1 MSDNYAR
8 EIVRWALTEVRNV
21 SEPACNP
28 PGRDANWGAM
38 IRSFAAVAALAATHV
53 CAVPLVAQAHAAHA
67 EQLGRV
73 RFTTSSDVAA
83 RSGVEH
89 GVAYLHSCWYEKAA
103 EAFTAAAAADS
114 SCAMAFWGQAMSLL
128 HPLWT
133 PPSTAD
139 ARVAIVAIDRGL
151 AAAKSTRERDYLGAI
166 RAYYADYDRTDPG
179 TRLGRYA
186 AALDTVRRR
195 NPSDREAAIFY
206 ALALIAVGQ
215 ANATDTTFTDQ
226 KRADSIL
233 EPLYRLEPEHPGLAH
248 YLIHTNDVPQLARH
262 GLPAARRY
270 AAIAPDVPHAQH
282 MPSHIF
288 TRLGLWDD
296 AIASNTRSAAAAR
309 VYEVER
315 GLTAM
320 WDQRTHALDYLTYA
334 YLQQGRNTAARRVA
348 AEAAAAPAGFPAGSL
363 PHEYAGAA
371 IPARVALE
379 RSAWDEAARL
389 AVHPAPQWPAAEGI
403 THFARATRAAR
414 GHHSAAARQ
423 ELLELARIDSALTAS
438 GGPQAYWAGQVAIQ
452 LLAAKAWLDLVMG
465 DTAAAILHAR
475 QAADRED
482 GTQKHPVTP
491 GPVLPA
497 RELEGDLL
505 LSVGKP
511 TEAAQAYAATLAL
524 SPNRARSLFGLARAA
539 ERTGDMATAR
549 AKYREFL
556 DLMAK
561 GDGARPEVAIARRAV
576 ASR

>member
-1 MSDNYAR
+1 
-8 EIVRWALTEVRNV
+8 
-21 SEPACNP
+21 
-28 PGRDANWGAM
+28 M
-38 IRSFAAVAALAATHV
+38 IRSIPTLAALASTLALTV
-53 CAVPLVAQAHAAHA
+53 SLAAQMPEEHGGHA
-67 EQLGRV
+67 EHLGRV
-73 RFTTSSDVAA
+73 RFATSCRGAA
-83 RSGVEH
+83 QSGVEH
-89 GVAYLHSCWYEKAA
+89 AVAYLHSFWYEQAA
-103 EAFTAAAAADS
+103 DAFTAAAAADS

-139 ARVAIVAIDRGL
+139 ARVAILAIDRGL
-151 AAAKSTRERDYLGAI
+151 AAAKSTRERDYLDAI

-186 AALDTVRRR
+186 AAMDTVRRR

-215 ANATDTTFTDQ
+215 ANATDTSFTYQ

-320 WDQRTHALDYLTYA
+320 WDQRTHALDYLAYA
-334 YLQQGRNTAARRVA
+334 YLQQGRDTAARRVVD
-348 AEAAAAPAGFPAGSL
+348 EAAAAPAGFPTGSL
-363 PHEYAGAA
+363 PHEYAVAA
-371 IPARVALE
+371 IPARFALE
-379 RSAWDEAARL
+379 RGEWAEAARL
-389 AVHPAPQWPAAEGI
+389 AVRPAPEWPAAEAI
-403 THFARATRAAR
+403 THFARAIGATRSSDTA
-414 GHHSAAARQ
+414 
-423 ELLELARIDSALTAS
+423 LARREVVALAQVESTLTVR

-452 LLAAKAWLDLVMG
+452 RLAAAAWLELATG
-465 DTAAAILHAR
+465 DTAGAILHAG

-505 LSVGKP
+505 LLIGKP
-511 TEAAQAYAATLAL
+511 AAAARAYAAMLVL
-524 SPNRARSLFGLARAA
+524 SPHRARSLFGWARAA
-539 ERTGDMATAR
+539 ERTGDIATAL
-549 AKYREFL
+549 AKYQEFL
-556 DLMAK
+556 NLMAK
-561 GDGARPEVAIARRAV
+561 ADGGRPEIAIARRAV

>member
-38 IRSFAAVAALAATHV
+38 IRSFAAVTALAATHV

-73 RFTTSSDVAA
+73 RFATSCRGAA
-83 RSGVEH
+83 QSGVEH
-89 GVAYLHSCWYEKAA
+89 GVAYLHSFWYEQAA
-103 EAFTAAAAADS
+103 EAFTTAAAADS

-139 ARVAIVAIDRGL
+139 ARVAILAIDRGL
-151 AAAKSTRERDYLGAI
+151 AADKSTRERDYLGAI

-186 AALDTVRRR
+186 AAMDTVRRR

-215 ANATDTTFTDQ
+215 AKATDTSFTYQ

-233 EPLYRLEPEHPGLAH
+233 EPLFRLEPEHP
-248 YLIHTNDVPQLARH
+248 
-262 GLPAARRY
+262 
-270 AAIAPDVPHAQH
+270 
-282 MPSHIF
+282 
-288 TRLGLWDD
+288 RLGLWDD

-309 VYEVER
+309 AYEVER
-315 GLTAM
+315 GLNGM
-320 WDQRTHALDYLTYA
+320 WDQRTHALDYLAYA
-334 YLQQGRNTAARRVA
+334 YLQQGRDTAARRVVD
-348 AEAAAAPAGFPAGSL
+348 EAAAARAGYPAGSL
-363 PHEYAGAA
+363 PHQYAVAA
-371 IPARVALE
+371 IPARFTLE
-379 RSAWDEAARL
+379 RGEWAEAARL
-389 AVHPAPQWPAAEGI
+389 AVRPAPEWPAAEAT
-403 THFARATRAAR
+403 THFARAIGAAR
-414 GHHSAAARQ
+414 SSDTA
-423 ELLELARIDSALTAS
+423 LARREIVALAQVESTLTVS
-438 GGPQAYWAGQVAIQ
+438 GGPQVYWAGQVAIQ
-452 LLAAKAWLDLVMG
+452 RLAARAWLEVATG
-465 DTAAAILHAR
+465 DTAAAILHAG

-505 LSVGKP
+505 LLVGKP
-511 TEAAQAYAATLAL
+511 AAAARAYGAMLVL
-524 SPNRARSLFGLARAA
+524 SPNRARSLFGLAHAA
-539 ERTGDMATAR
+539 ELTGDMATAL
-549 AKYREFL
+549 AKYQEFL
-556 DLMAK
+556 TLMAK
-561 GDGARPEVAIARRAV
+561 ADGGRPEIAIARRAV

>member
-1 MSDNYAR
+1 MNGFRS
-8 EIVRWALTEVRNV
+8 IPGLALLA
-21 SEPACNP
+21 S
-28 PGRDANWGAM
+28 
-38 IRSFAAVAALAATHV
+38 AL
-53 CAVPLVAQAHAAHA
+53 AVPLAAQGPEEHGGHGKR
-67 EQLGRV
+67 LGHV
-73 RFTTSSDVAA
+73 RFATSCRGAA
-83 RSGVEH
+83 RREVEH
-89 GVAYLHSCWYEKAA
+89 GVAYLHSFWYEKAT
-103 EAFTAAAAADS
+103 ETFTAAAVVDS

-133 PPSTAD
+133 PPSSAD
-139 ARVAIVAIDRGL
+139 AKAALAAIDRGV
-151 AAAKSTRERDYLGAI
+151 AAARTARERDYLGAI
-166 RAYYADYDRTDPG
+166 RAYYVDFDRTDPK
-179 TRLGRYA
+179 TRLDRYA
-186 AALDTVRRR
+186 LAMDTVQRHS
-195 NPSDREAAIFY
+195 PSDREAAIFY

-215 ANATDTTFTDQ
+215 ANATDTTFAYQ

-233 EPLYRLEPEHPGLAH
+233 EPLFRREPRHPGLAH
-248 YLIHTNDVPQLARH
+248 YLIHTNDVPQLAAH
-262 GLPAARRY
+262 GLDAARRY
-270 AAIAPDVPHAQH
+270 AEIAPDVPHAQH

-288 TRLGLWDD
+288 TRLGAWDD

-309 VYEVER
+309 AYEVER

-334 YLQQGRNTAARRVA
+334 YLQQGRDTAARRVA

-389 AVHPAPQWPAAEGI
+389 AVHSAPEWPAAEGI
-403 THFARATRAAR
+403 THFARAIGAAR
-414 GHHSAAARQ
+414 GNDSAAARQ

-438 GGPQAYWAGQVAIQ
+438 GGPQAYWLGQVAIQ

-505 LSVGKP
+505 FAVGKP
-511 TEAAQAYAATLAL
+511 AEAAQAYKATLAL